1 MLLPL
6 DLSSYTPKH
15 SADFTA
21 WQEKK
26 LSDSTDSG
34 DANSQP
40 DDMSDEMMVSHLFIQ
55 CSGKVQKDL
64 KDFLFVCEC
73 ESKSVS

>member
-1 MLLPL
+1 MSYSFSLLSS

-15 SADFTA
+15 SVDFTA

-26 LSDSTDSG
+26 LSDSTDPG

-40 DDMSDEMMVSHLFIQ
+40 AGMSDEVMVSHLFVQ
-55 CSGKVQKDL
+55 HSGKVQKDL
-64 KDFLFVCEC
+64 KGFSL
-73 ESKSVS
+73 